1 MKKIT
6 LVLMSAC
13 LSLIFLPLSSF
24 AVSVGHPGIA
34 NTTTPAPVKADALVL
49 RLNEI
54 KNMDKSNLS
63 SSEKKALLK
72 ELRGMKRADR
82 DGHPGSATIFI
93 IGGLIIVILV
103 LLLIK

>member
-1 MKKIT
+1 MKKIA
-6 LVLMSAC
+6 LVLMAAS

-24 AVSVGHPGIA
+24 AVSVGHTGIA
-34 NTTTPAPVKADALVL
+34 NTTTPAPVNSDPLML

-72 ELRGMKRADR
+72 ELRGMKRKDR
-82 DGHPGSATIFI
+82 DGRRSPTIYFV